1 MDSQGTETT
10 KMKFCK
16 HCGAQIAEH
25 AVICTVCGRQVEEM
39 KSANAPQPTIV
50 INNENN
56 NTNTNL
62 NAAPQKSPKNKWA
75 ALALCFFWEFLERIS
90 FTKEKSAW
98 GFYTCLPAD
107 YAESA
112 RWLILLCCSLSR
124 THTIS
129 KERALN
135 LCLDRCCWQ
144 YIYLFQICDGR
155 KSAGYQISGALLIKP
170 RYPRNFK

>member
-16 HCGAQIAEH
+16 HCGAQIAED

-75 ALALCFFWEFLERIS
+75 ALALCFFLGIFGAH
-90 FTKEKSAW
+90 K
-98 GFYTCLPAD
+98 FY
-107 YAESA
+107 EGKIGMG
-112 RWLILLCCSLSR
+112 IL
-124 THTIS
+124 
-129 KERALN
+129 
-135 LCLDRCCWQ
+135 
-144 YIYLFQICDGR
+144 YLFTGGLCGI
-155 KSAGYQISGALLIKP
+155 GALVDFIALLFKP
-170 RYPRNFK
+170 NPYYV